1 MITIKKVEERNI
13 FTTASKKLIVTNSF
27 NKSNKKSV
35 FFLLKGL
42 RPDAHIT
49 NNNSNINFSNHRSFH
64 NNKFW
69 KIIITVIITPK
80 STTMMV
86 ALIDH

>member
-49 NNNSNINFSNHRSFH
+49 KQQQQCQF
-64 NNKFW
+64 
-69 KIIITVIITPK
+69 
-80 STTMMV
+80 
-86 ALIDH
+86 